1 MVRLSRESSGAGR
14 ASKVSIPKYAL
25 DPDLWYS
32 GGRVTVHCWALLWRK
47 GLMWDGI
54 RNGLDMELPEAI
66 LVGKGRGPFTVGIT
80 WRKRQTK
87 VTLSFRYRHTVT
99 FYSSRRPC
107 SHICSLTMADSG
119 PAWSSRS
126 SRSSPM
132 MSASKSEL
140 VSSIGQGLLVLHPL
154 TNVGTGR
161 GTDEGTDTGRGTDSK
176 PGGSDTGTEEILLLG
191 GSSSTTAS
199 FRGGC
204 TATGAWIGAG
214 AGATTVLSGV
224 SWGTSKT
231 QQGKPAWV
239 TSVLPPIHYQIKAVL
254 RIKLT
259 NFYIFNWRRAMGKLN
274 ECRRNLLND
283 VSGEQRHIF

>member
-1 MVRLSRESSGAGR
+1 MVRLSRESSGGWR
-14 ASKVSIPKYAL
+14 ASNVSIPKYAL

-32 GGRVTVHCWALLWRK
+32 GGRVTVHWVLLWRK

-87 VTLSFRYRHTVT
+87 VTLLFRYRHTVA
-99 FYSSRRPC
+99 FYSSLRPC
-107 SHICSLTMADSG
+107 GHICSLTMADSG

-161 GTDEGTDTGRGTDSK
+161 GTDEDTDTGRETDSK

-214 AGATTVLSGV
+214 TGATTLLSGV

-231 QQGKPAWV
+231 QQGKTASV
-239 TSVLPPIHYQIKAVL
+239 TFVLPSFNYEIKAVS
-254 RIKLT
+254 
-259 NFYIFNWRRAMGKLN
+259 Y
-274 ECRRNLLND
+274 
-283 VSGEQRHIF
+283 